1 MATVF
6 LILLAVIAGCGV
18 NRRPIV
24 VQPLAYQPATWQERH
39 LALRQTWDT
48 LVAERSA
55 RERRAAQD
63 QDTELRQDAFRQ
75 LPYVSLAASNQTT
88 LAEAIS
94 VLLAALPYTVVYG
107 PQVEVTTSLASHIT
121 HQRLDRAVATLV
133 HPLGYQ
139 VTVEPTR
146 REIHITAML
155 TRRWAVPPSP
165 ATDGT
170 FWTRLGTD
178 LRALVHGESEA
189 DPAPGSVVL
198 DPTVGGVTVSARV
211 PRMPLV
217 EAHMQHVLAVSV
229 PEESPTW

>member
-1 MATVF
+1 MVTVF
-6 LILLAVIAGCGV
+6 LILLVVITGCGV
-18 NRRPIV
+18 SHRPIV
-24 VQPLAYQPATWQERH
+24 VQPLAYQPVTWQERH

-55 RERRAAQD
+55 RERRAARD
-63 QDTELRQDAFRQ
+63 QETEIREDAFRQ

-94 VLLAALPYTVVYG
+94 VLLADLPYTVVYG
-107 PQVEVTTSLASHIT
+107 PQVEVATPLASHIT

-146 REIHITAML
+146 REIYIAAML
-155 TRRWAVPPSP
+155 TRHWMLPPRP
-165 ATDGT
+165 ATEDT
-170 FWTRLGTD
+170 FWTRLGDD
-178 LRALVHGESEA
+178 LRALVHGEKGA
-189 DPAPGSVVL
+189 PMAPGSVVL
-198 DPTVGGVTVSARV
+198 NPDAGDVMVSARV

-217 EAHMQHVLAVSV
+217 EAHMQHVLAASIV
-229 PEESPTW
+229 ERRE